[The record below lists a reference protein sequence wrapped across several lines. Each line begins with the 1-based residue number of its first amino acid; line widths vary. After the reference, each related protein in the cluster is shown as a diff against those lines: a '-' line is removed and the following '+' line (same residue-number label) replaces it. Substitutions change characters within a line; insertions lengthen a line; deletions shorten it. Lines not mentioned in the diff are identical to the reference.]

1 MKKGTVIRK
10 ITESDREVFLE
21 MSREFYS
28 SDAVLH
34 EIPSSYH
41 EHAFD
46 ELMRSDNYLI
56 CYIFEAEGCTV
67 GYAMLNKMFM
77 HECGGV
83 VLWVEELYIRES
95 CRGMGL
101 GHEFFSFLEKNEPA
115 SRYRLE
121 VESENLRA
129 RSLYERLGYETL
141 PYMQM
146 IKDNG

>member
-1 MKKGTVIRK
+1 MNNNTIIRR
-10 ITESDREVFLE
+10 INESDRESFLE
-21 MSREFYS
+21 MSREFYL

-34 EIPSSYH
+34 EIPNSYH
-41 EHAFD
+41 ERAFD
-46 ELMRSDNYLI
+46 ELMRSGDYLI
-56 CYIFEAEGCTV
+56 CYIFEKDGAAV

-77 HECGGV
+77 HECGGI

-101 GHEFFSFLEKNEPA
+101 GHEFFSFLEQNESA

-121 VESENLRA
+121 VEPENLRA

-146 IKDNG
+146 IKDNK